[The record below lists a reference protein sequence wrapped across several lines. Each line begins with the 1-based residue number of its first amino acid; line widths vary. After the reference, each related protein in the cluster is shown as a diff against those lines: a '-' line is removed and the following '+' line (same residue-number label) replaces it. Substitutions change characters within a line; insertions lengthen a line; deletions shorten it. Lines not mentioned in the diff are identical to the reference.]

1 MKRYFWCS
9 CLLVCLHSVFK
20 KYFFKIVFYVLYFP
34 YLSFRNLCHLC
45 FEEDTMKRK
54 SCPQVSFPDK
64 LFPVISFNILAA
76 TSQTDY
82 CLNLQLK
89 VLQISTW
96 ALYMPLWPCTLNM
109 CFTFQWNR
117 SMEETICSSLS
128 KATILAEYNVWVYLC
143 IFIPNKFACAF

>member
-1 MKRYFWCS
+1 
-9 CLLVCLHSVFK
+9 
-20 KYFFKIVFYVLYFP
+20 
-34 YLSFRNLCHLC
+34 
-45 FEEDTMKRK
+45 MKRK

-76 TSQTDY
+76 TSQSDY

-128 KATILAEYNVWVYLC
+128 LQNIMSGS
-143 IFIPNKFACAF
+143 ICAFLFLINLLVHFKCCQSLSFLINYLVQVCGSFLHSESIDLYVRKKIEEE